1 MRKLASVLVSIAA
14 LCALTV
20 GARAAEGGGGEG
32 FLSEIGGAKF
42 LAGQFF
48 TILASVVGVYFA
60 SYVSFQRSLKH
71 SKLVKAQ
78 QRSALLTGS
87 REELNQNIARM
98 RKLDERLPAESGT
111 GLSGGDWPHLRL
123 FVWQAVGRSSSAFDL
138 PPQILTGMQALY
150 EDLGGMLEDEQARED
165 FKRLTSS
172 NIYSRTQYKERL
184 NALLTSAQTMI
195 LPVLDK
201 TVAEAEQTVAT
212 YSS

>member
-98 RKLDERLPAESGT
+98 RKLDERLP
-111 GLSGGDWPHLRL
+111 L
-123 FVWQAVGRSSSAFDL
+123 SSAPGFRAVTGPICACSFGRPWGVPL
-138 PPQILTGMQALY
+138 PPSICRRRY
-150 EDLGGMLEDEQARED
+150 
-165 FKRLTSS
+165 
-172 NIYSRTQYKERL
+172 
-184 NALLTSAQTMI
+184 
-195 LPVLDK
+195 
-201 TVAEAEQTVAT
+201 
-212 YSS
+212 